1 MEKLS
6 EILHESN
13 LKHPSTSISRIDKGA
28 ISIYNGKLSK
38 EGIKKNCLKILAAFE
53 KTDAMFTDLLTE
65 SLKRNGFT
73 DERFTDAV
81 NYVIDHCRYPKP
93 SIADFVSYD
102 KSVKVYTWQDMV
114 NNSFDFSKFVKIR
127 ISAEQSKP
135 LYIRQEDFE
144 TNNFIRYE

>member
-6 EILHESN
+6 EILQENN
-13 LKHPSTSISRIDKGA
+13 LKHPSTSISKIDNGA

-81 NYVIDHCRYPKP
+81 NYVIDNCRYPKP

-102 KSVKVYTWQDMV
+102 KNVKVYSYEEIC
-114 NNSFDFSKFVKIR
+114 NNSTSSYCAIR
-127 ISAEQSKP
+127 LTPQQTKP
-135 LYIRQEDFE
+135 VWILKTDFE

>member
-1 MEKLS
+1 M
-6 EILHESN
+6 
-13 LKHPSTSISRIDKGA
+13 KHPSTSISRIDSGA

-81 NYVIDHCRYPKP
+81 NYVIDNCRYPKP

-102 KSVKVYTWQDMV
+102 KSVKVYTYQEICNHGTSMYQAV
-114 NNSFDFSKFVKIR
+114 R
-127 ISAEQSKP
+127 ISPDQTKP
-135 LYIRQEDFE
+135 VWVLKTDFE

>member
-1 MEKLS
+1 M
-6 EILHESN
+6 
-13 LKHPSTSISRIDKGA
+13 KHPLTSISRIENGA

-81 NYVIDHCRYPKP
+81 NYVIDNCRYPKP

-102 KSVKVYTWQDMV
+102 KSVKIYSYEEIC
-114 NNSFDFSKFVKIR
+114 NNSTSSYCAIR
-127 ISAEQSKP
+127 LTPQQTKP
-135 LYIRQEDFE
+135 VWILKTDFE
-144 TNNFIRYE
+144 TNNFIRYENT

>member
-1 MEKLS
+1 
-6 EILHESN
+6 
-13 LKHPSTSISRIDKGA
+13 
-28 ISIYNGKLSK
+28 
-38 EGIKKNCLKILAAFE
+38 
-53 KTDAMFTDLLTE
+53 MFTDLLTE

-81 NYVIDHCRYPKP
+81 NYVIDNCRYPKP

-144 TNNFIRYE
+144 TNNFIKYD

>member
-13 LKHPSTSISRIDKGA
+13 LKHPSTSISRIDNGA

-102 KSVKVYTWQDMV
+102 KKIKVYRYDEMV
-114 NNSFDFSKFVKIR
+114 ENSFDFLRFKKVR
-127 ISAEQSKP
+127 LTEEQSKP
-135 LYIRQEDFE
+135 LYVRLEDFE
-144 TNNFIRYE
+144 TNNFEKY

>member
-1 MEKLS
+1 MDQLK
-6 EILHESN
+6 EILQESN
-13 LKHPSTSISRIDKGA
+13 LSNQLTSISKIQSGS
-28 ISIYNGKLSK
+28 ISIYTGQLTK
-38 EGIKKNCLKILAAFE
+38 EVIKKNCMKILAAFD
-53 KTDAMFTDLLTE
+53 KTDSMFVDLLTE

-73 DERFTDAV
+73 DQRFTDAV

-102 KSVKVYTWQDMV
+102 KNVKVYTWQDMV

-144 TNNFIRYE
+144 TNNFIKYD